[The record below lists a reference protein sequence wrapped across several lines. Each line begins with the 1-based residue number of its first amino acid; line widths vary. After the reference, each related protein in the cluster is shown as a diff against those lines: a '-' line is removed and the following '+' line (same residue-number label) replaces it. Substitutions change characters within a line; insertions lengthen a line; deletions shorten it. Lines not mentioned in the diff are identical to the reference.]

1 MSPTE
6 TMVNSYAPAKDYQ
19 YMHEQPVAL
28 LGIHNSPRIVAQRGS
43 FSLFGKSLN
52 PMEKTYTNGNFEQDT
67 LKKIIIP
74 STDIGTILNKL
85 IWMGITDAVIYPDLE
100 GLAKETKRLFGF
112 SV

>member
-6 TMVNSYAPAKDYQ
+6 SMVSSYAPSKEYQ
-19 YMHEQPVAL
+19 YMHEHPVAL

-43 FSLFGKSLN
+43 FCLFGKSLQ
-52 PMEKTYTNGNFEQDT
+52 PMEQIYTANNFEDDT

-74 STDIGTILNKL
+74 ASKITEILNKL
-85 IWMGITDAVIYPDLE
+85 TWMGITDAVIYPDLE